1 MACKICWHIAA
12 GLAIPPGPGV
22 SLAELQAEGGLSF
35 SSTLEPNGPVIQ
47 GPESRSVGAVAE
59 LLTPGR
65 RGQALC
71 PNGDGSIQRRAG
83 GRPSSVAGSGWRA
96 GSWLRARHRAGCRAG
111 MAGSGPAGEQV
122 LVCAEVHGGCGAG
135 GELSCISSARAGVG
149 PLASQDPG
157 QRYGKGGRV
166 VGGDEDAAAVAQG
179 ARQAIDRRSDD
190 RDAEA
195 ERHDGALRPGLLP

>member
-1 MACKICWHIAA
+1 MMAHKICWHIAA
-12 GLAIPPGPGV
+12 GLVISPGPGV

-83 GRPSSVAGSGWRA
+83 GATVFGGGFR
-96 GSWLRARHRAGCRAG
+96 LARR
-111 MAGSGPAGEQV
+111 
-122 LVCAEVHGGCGAG
+122 
-135 GELSCISSARAGVG
+135 
-149 PLASQDPG
+149 
-157 QRYGKGGRV
+157 
-166 VGGDEDAAAVAQG
+166 
-179 ARQAIDRRSDD
+179 
-190 RDAEA
+190 
-195 ERHDGALRPGLLP
+195 